1 MELSEQA
8 AQELAEG
15 SAAISWVAVLEA
27 KVAKL
32 EAQGRQWK
40 AEKVKAEEALHKEKR
55 GKESNQCLPSP
66 FYDVL
71 TLTCLLFRAGGLH
84 QGQRGAAEA
93 PGGG

>member
-15 SAAISWVAVLEA
+15 SAAISRVAVLEA

-40 AEKVKAEEALHKEKR
+40 AEKVKAEEALCKEK
-55 GKESNQCLPSP
+55 
-66 FYDVL
+66 
-71 TLTCLLFRAGGLH
+71 
-84 QGQRGAAEA
+84 
-93 PGGG
+93 